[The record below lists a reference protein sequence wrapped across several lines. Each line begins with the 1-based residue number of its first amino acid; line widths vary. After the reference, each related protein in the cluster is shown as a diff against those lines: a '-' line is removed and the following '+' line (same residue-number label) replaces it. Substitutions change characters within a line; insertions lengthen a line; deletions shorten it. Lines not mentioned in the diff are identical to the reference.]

1 MISGLT
7 SSTRSRFSTM
17 LYVRWNALLRGSAW
31 PWVRIQRTLMKEP
44 SSPISV
50 FTWLLQFSF
59 YLCKSLIKDFKS
71 VARDSTLAV
80 WEHYFVPLHKLA
92 QSYKDVHVLVRSIEK
107 MLIKVLFLNA
117 LSFICFW

>member
-31 PWVRIQRTLMKEP
+31 PWVRKQRTLMKEP

-71 VARDSTLAV
+71 IASDSTLAV
-80 WEHYFVPLHKLA
+80 WEHFVPLHKLA